1 MDLEIDNQNY
11 LEYKKFKFK
20 KPKSLV
26 NGYFSKIVYDSNKFI
41 INTPYLKI
49 ESVTFTKNQSEVSFK
64 ITEDL
69 RDFFQKI
76 YDIEEFVLTSVEKY
90 SAQWFNK
97 KLSIDILYKNQIK
110 PWIIDRNGN
119 IILKVK
125 IRNNREFR
133 KIQKEDY
140 LALKIHL
147 EGISFDS
154 KTFSSSWKCI
164 DYSAYD
170 ENCNLFNNLE
180 EENLF
185 SISLNEN
192 NVNEK
197 EEKLEGEIIE
207 NTKKEEE
214 VKKEENLFSISLNE
228 SNDNEKEEKLE
239 GEIIENTKKDDE
251 VLTNEIDTME
261 KIEENNIENNI
272 INESVIHEEINV
284 KTINEKKK
292 KKNRLKKKTKKKR
305 IIYANKVKIIE
316 PLIN

>member
-41 INTPYLKI
+41 LDTPYLKI
-49 ESVTFTKNQSEVSFK
+49 ENIKFTKNQSEVSFK

-69 RDFFQKI
+69 RDFFQKV
-76 YDIEEFVLTSVEKY
+76 YDIEEFVLASVEKY
-90 SAQWFNK
+90 SSQWFNK

-110 PWIIDRNGN
+110 PWIIDREGN

-133 KIQKEDY
+133 KIQSGDY
-140 LALKIHL
+140 LALRIHL

-164 DYSAYD
+164 DYNAYD

-185 SISLNEN
+185 SISLD
-192 NVNEK
+192 
-197 EEKLEGEIIE
+197 EEKKVMRR
-207 NTKKEEE
+207 KK
-214 VKKEENLFSISLNE
+214 
-228 SNDNEKEEKLE
+228 
-239 GEIIENTKKDDE
+239 
-251 VLTNEIDTME
+251 
-261 KIEENNIENNI
+261 
-272 INESVIHEEINV
+272 
-284 KTINEKKK
+284 
-292 KKNRLKKKTKKKR
+292 
-305 IIYANKVKIIE
+305 
-316 PLIN
+316 

>member
-1 MDLEIDNQNY
+1 MDLEIDNNNY

-41 INTPYLKI
+41 LDTPYLKI
-49 ESVTFTKNQSEVSFK
+49 ENIKFTKNQSEVSFK

-76 YDIEEFVLTSVEKY
+76 YDIEEFVLASVEKY
-90 SAQWFNK
+90 SSQWFNK

-110 PWIIDRNGN
+110 PWIIDREGN

-133 KIQKEDY
+133 KIQSGDY

-164 DYSAYD
+164 DYNAYD
-170 ENCNLFNNLE
+170 ENCNLFNNLD

-185 SISLNEN
+185 SISLN
-192 NVNEK
+192 NEEEK
-197 EEKLEGEIIE
+197 IEEIISKKEKLEEEIIE
-207 NTKKEEE
+207 NKKPEE
-214 VKKEENLFSISLNE
+214 VKKEENLEEQETKSLE
-228 SNDNEKEEKLE
+228 
-239 GEIIENTKKDDE
+239 
-251 VLTNEIDTME
+251 TNELDTME
-261 KIEENNIENNI
+261 KIEENNVENDI
-272 INESVIHEEINV
+272 LNETVIHEEINV
-284 KTINEKKK
+284 EAVKGKKK
-292 KKNRLKKKTKKKR
+292 RRKKKFKKKIKKKR

>member
-26 NGYFSKIVYDSNKFI
+26 NGYFSKIVYDTNKFI
-41 INTPYLKI
+41 LDTPYLKI
-49 ESVTFTKNQSEVSFK
+49 ESINFTKNHSEVSFK

-90 SAQWFNK
+90 SLQWFNK
-97 KLSIDILYKNQIK
+97 KLSINILYKNQIK
-110 PWIIDRNGN
+110 PWIIDRDGN

-133 KIQKEDY
+133 KIQTGDY

-147 EGISFDS
+147 EGISFNS

-164 DYSAYD
+164 DYSSYD
-170 ENCNLFNNLE
+170 ENCNLFNNLD

-185 SISLNEN
+185 SISLNDN
-192 NVNEK
+192 NK
-197 EEKLEGEIIE
+197 KEKLEEIISEKEKIEEEVIE

-214 VKKEENLFSISLNE
+214 I
-228 SNDNEKEEKLE
+228 EKEINNIEMN
-239 GEIIENTKKDDE
+239 ENTKKE
-251 VLTNEIDTME
+251 EEIETNEIISME
-261 KIEENNIENNI
+261 KIEENNIENDI
-272 INESVIHEEINV
+272 INENVIHEEINIGTV
-284 KTINEKKK
+284 KGKKK
-292 KKNRLKKKTKKKR
+292 RKKKLKKKIKKKR

>member
-1 MDLEIDNQNY
+1 MDLEIDNNNY

-41 INTPYLKI
+41 LDTPYLKI
-49 ESVTFTKNQSEVSFK
+49 ENIKFTKNQSEVSFK

-76 YDIEEFVLTSVEKY
+76 YDIEEFVLASVEKY
-90 SAQWFNK
+90 SSQWFNK
-97 KLSIDILYKNQIK
+97 KLSINILYKNQIK
-110 PWIIDRNGN
+110 PWIIDRDGN

-133 KIQKEDY
+133 KIQSGDY

-164 DYSAYD
+164 DYNAYD
-170 ENCNLFNNLE
+170 ENCNLFNNLD

-185 SISLNEN
+185 SISLN
-192 NVNEK
+192 NEEEK
-197 EEKLEGEIIE
+197 IEEIISKKEKLEEEIIE
-207 NTKKEEE
+207 NKKPEE
-214 VKKEENLFSISLNE
+214 VKKEENLEEQETKSLE
-228 SNDNEKEEKLE
+228 
-239 GEIIENTKKDDE
+239 
-251 VLTNEIDTME
+251 TNELYTME
-261 KIEENNIENNI
+261 KIEENNVENDI
-272 INESVIHEEINV
+272 LNETVIHEEINV
-284 KTINEKKK
+284 DAVKGKKK
-292 KKNRLKKKTKKKR
+292 RRKKKLKKKIKKKR

>member
-1 MDLEIDNQNY
+1 MDLEIGNNNY

-41 INTPYLKI
+41 LDTPYLKI
-49 ESVTFTKNQSEVSFK
+49 ENIKFTKNQSEVSFK
-64 ITEDL
+64 IIEDL
-69 RDFFQKI
+69 RDFFQKV

-90 SAQWFNK
+90 SSQWFNK

-110 PWIIDRNGN
+110 PWIIDREGN

-133 KIQKEDY
+133 KIQSGDY

-164 DYSAYD
+164 DYNAYD
-170 ENCNLFNNLE
+170 ENCNLFNNLD

-185 SISLNEN
+185 SISLN
-192 NVNEK
+192 NEEEKIEEIISK
-197 EEKLEGEIIE
+197 EEKLEEEIIE
-207 NTKKEEE
+207 NKKPEE
-214 VKKEENLFSISLNE
+214 VKKEENLEEQETKSLE
-228 SNDNEKEEKLE
+228 
-239 GEIIENTKKDDE
+239 
-251 VLTNEIDTME
+251 TNELDTME
-261 KIEENNIENNI
+261 KIEENNVENDI
-272 INESVIHEEINV
+272 LNETVIHEEINV
-284 KTINEKKK
+284 EAVKGKKK
-292 KKNRLKKKTKKKR
+292 RRKKKLKKKIKKKR

>member
-26 NGYFSKIVYDSNKFI
+26 NGYFSKIVYDTNKFI
-41 INTPYLKI
+41 LDTPYLKI
-49 ESVTFTKNQSEVSFK
+49 ESINFTKNHSEVSFK

-90 SAQWFNK
+90 SSQWFNK
-97 KLSIDILYKNQIK
+97 KLSINILYKNQIK
-110 PWIIDRNGN
+110 PWIIDRDGN

-133 KIQKEDY
+133 KIQTGDY

-164 DYSAYD
+164 DYSSYD
-170 ENCNLFNNLE
+170 ENCNLFNNLD

-185 SISLNEN
+185 SISLNDN
-192 NVNEK
+192 NK
-197 EEKLEGEIIE
+197 KEKLEEIISEKEKIEEEVIE

-214 VKKEENLFSISLNE
+214 I
-228 SNDNEKEEKLE
+228 EKEINNIEMN
-239 GEIIENTKKDDE
+239 ENTKKE
-251 VLTNEIDTME
+251 EEIETNEIISME
-261 KIEENNIENNI
+261 KIEENNIENDI
-272 INESVIHEEINV
+272 INENVIHEEINIGTV
-284 KTINEKKK
+284 KGKKK
-292 KKNRLKKKTKKKR
+292 RKKKLKKKIKKKR

>member
-26 NGYFSKIVYDSNKFI
+26 NGYFSKIVYDTNKFI
-41 INTPYLKI
+41 LDTPYLKI
-49 ESVTFTKNQSEVSFK
+49 ESINFTKNHSEVSFK

-90 SAQWFNK
+90 SSQWFNK
-97 KLSIDILYKNQIK
+97 KLSINILYKNQIK
-110 PWIIDRNGN
+110 PWIIDRDGN

-133 KIQKEDY
+133 KIQTGDY

-147 EGISFDS
+147 EGISFNS

-164 DYSAYD
+164 DYSSYD
-170 ENCNLFNNLE
+170 ENCNLFNNLD

-185 SISLNEN
+185 SISLNDN
-192 NVNEK
+192 NK
-197 EEKLEGEIIE
+197 KEKLEEIISEKEKIEEEVIE

-214 VKKEENLFSISLNE
+214 I
-228 SNDNEKEEKLE
+228 EKEINNIEMN
-239 GEIIENTKKDDE
+239 ENTKKE
-251 VLTNEIDTME
+251 EEIETNEIISME
-261 KIEENNIENNI
+261 KIEENNIENDI
-272 INESVIHEEINV
+272 INENVIHEEINIGTV
-284 KTINEKKK
+284 KGKKK
-292 KKNRLKKKTKKKR
+292 RKKKLKKKIKKKR

>member
-1 MDLEIDNQNY
+1 MDLEIDNQNH

-26 NGYFSKIVYDSNKFI
+26 NGYFSKIMYNSSKFVLD
-41 INTPYLKI
+41 TPYLKI
-49 ESVTFTKNQSEVSFK
+49 ENIKFTKNQSEISFK

-90 SAQWFNK
+90 SLQWFNK
-97 KLSIDILYKNQIK
+97 KLSINILYKNQIK
-110 PWIIDRNGN
+110 PWIIDREGN

-133 KIQKEDY
+133 KIQTGDY

-147 EGISFDS
+147 EGLSFDS

-164 DYSAYD
+164 DYNAYD
-170 ENCNLFNNLE
+170 ENCNLFNNLDE
-180 EENLF
+180 EKLF
-185 SISLNEN
+185 SISLNEEN
-192 NVNEK
+192 ESNKQEKIEDIVSKNEK
-197 EEKLEGEIIE
+197 LDEEIIE
-207 NTKKEEE
+207 NKKPKE
-214 VKKEENLFSISLNE
+214 VIIQ
-228 SNDNEKEEKLE
+228 DEKLE
-239 GEIIENTKKDDE
+239 EQEQEPNIIEIK
-251 VLTNEIDTME
+251 EIDDME
-261 KIEENNIENNI
+261 KIEEKNMENNNT
-272 INESVIHEEINV
+272 NENIIHEEINTNNV
-284 KTINEKKK
+284 KDRKKRKKK
-292 KKNRLKKKTKKKR
+292 LKKKIKKKR

>member
-26 NGYFSKIVYDSNKFI
+26 NGYFSKIIYDSNKFVLD
-41 INTPYLKI
+41 TPYLKI
-49 ESVTFTKNQSEVSFK
+49 EHIKFTKNQSEISFK

-90 SAQWFNK
+90 SLQWFNK
-97 KLSIDILYKNQIK
+97 KLSINILYKNQIK
-110 PWIIDRNGN
+110 PWIIDRDGN

-133 KIQKEDY
+133 KIQSGDY

-164 DYSAYD
+164 DYNAYD

-185 SISLNEN
+185 SISVNNEE
-192 NVNEK
+192 EK
-197 EEKLEGEIIE
+197 LEEIISEKEKLEGEIIE
-207 NTKKEEE
+207 NKKPEE
-214 VKKEENLFSISLNE
+214 VVIQ
-228 SNDNEKEEKLE
+228 EEKIE
-239 GEIIENTKKDDE
+239 EHVSNIIE
-251 VLTNEIDTME
+251 TNELDTME
-261 KIEENNIENNI
+261 KIEKNNVENDI
-272 INESVIHEEINV
+272 INESVIHEENNV
-284 KTINEKKK
+284 NTIREKKK
-292 KKNRLKKKTKKKR
+292 RKKKLKKKIKKKR

>member
-26 NGYFSKIVYDSNKFI
+26 NGYFSKIIYDSNKFVLD
-41 INTPYLKI
+41 TPYLKI
-49 ESVTFTKNQSEVSFK
+49 EHIKFTKNQSEISFK

-90 SAQWFNK
+90 SLQWFNK
-97 KLSIDILYKNQIK
+97 KLSINILYKNQIK
-110 PWIIDRNGN
+110 PWIIDRDGN

-133 KIQKEDY
+133 KIQSGDY

-164 DYSAYD
+164 DYNAYD

-185 SISLNEN
+185 SISVNNEE
-192 NVNEK
+192 EK
-197 EEKLEGEIIE
+197 LEEIISEKEKLEGEIIE
-207 NTKKEEE
+207 NKKPEE
-214 VKKEENLFSISLNE
+214 VVIQ
-228 SNDNEKEEKLE
+228 EEKLE
-239 GEIIENTKKDDE
+239 EHVSNIIE
-251 VLTNEIDTME
+251 TNELDTME
-261 KIEENNIENNI
+261 KIEKNNVENDI
-272 INESVIHEEINV
+272 INESVIHEENNV
-284 KTINEKKK
+284 NTIREKKK
-292 KKNRLKKKTKKKR
+292 RKKKLKKKIKKKR

>member
-26 NGYFSKIVYDSNKFI
+26 NGYFSKIMYNSSKFVLD
-41 INTPYLKI
+41 TPYLKI
-49 ESVTFTKNQSEVSFK
+49 ENIKFTKNQSEISFK

-90 SAQWFNK
+90 SSQWFNK
-97 KLSIDILYKNQIK
+97 KLSINILYKNQIK
-110 PWIIDRNGN
+110 PWIIDREGN

-133 KIQKEDY
+133 KIQTGDY

-164 DYSAYD
+164 DYNAYD
-170 ENCNLFNNLE
+170 ENCNLFNNLDE
-180 EENLF
+180 EKLF
-185 SISLNEN
+185 SISLNEEN
-192 NVNEK
+192 ESNKQEKIEDIVSKNEK
-197 EEKLEGEIIE
+197 LDEEIIE
-207 NTKKEEE
+207 NKKPKE
-214 VKKEENLFSISLNE
+214 VIIQ
-228 SNDNEKEEKLE
+228 DEKLE
-239 GEIIENTKKDDE
+239 EQEQEPNIIEIK
-251 VLTNEIDTME
+251 EIDDME
-261 KIEENNIENNI
+261 KIEEKNMENNNT
-272 INESVIHEEINV
+272 NENIIHEEINTNNV
-284 KTINEKKK
+284 KDRKKRKKK
-292 KKNRLKKKTKKKR
+292 LKKKIKKKR

>member
-26 NGYFSKIVYDSNKFI
+26 NGYFSKIIYDSNKFVLD
-41 INTPYLKI
+41 TPYLKI
-49 ESVTFTKNQSEVSFK
+49 EHIKFTKNHSEVSFK

-90 SAQWFNK
+90 SLQWFNK
-97 KLSIDILYKNQIK
+97 KLSINILYKNQIK
-110 PWIIDRNGN
+110 PWIIDRDGN

-133 KIQKEDY
+133 RIQHGDN

-164 DYSAYD
+164 DYSSYD
-170 ENCNLFNNLE
+170 ENCNLFNNLD

-185 SISLNEN
+185 SISVN
-192 NVNEK
+192 NEK
-197 EEKLEGEIIE
+197 EKLEEIISEKEKLEGEIIE
-207 NTKKEEE
+207 NKKPEE
-214 VKKEENLFSISLNE
+214 VVIQ
-228 SNDNEKEEKLE
+228 EEKLE
-239 GEIIENTKKDDE
+239 EHESNIIE
-251 VLTNEIDTME
+251 TNELDTME
-261 KIEENNIENNI
+261 KIEKNNVENDI
-272 INESVIHEEINV
+272 INESVIHEENNV
-284 KTINEKKK
+284 NTIREKKK
-292 KKNRLKKKTKKKR
+292 RKKKLKKKIKKKR

>member
-1 MDLEIDNQNY
+1 MDLEIDNQNH

-26 NGYFSKIVYDSNKFI
+26 NGYFSKIMYNSSKFVLD
-41 INTPYLKI
+41 TPYLKI
-49 ESVTFTKNQSEVSFK
+49 ENIKFTKNQSEISFK

-90 SAQWFNK
+90 SSQWFNK
-97 KLSIDILYKNQIK
+97 KLSINILYKNQIK
-110 PWIIDRNGN
+110 PWIIDREGN

-133 KIQKEDY
+133 KIQTGDY

-164 DYSAYD
+164 DYNAYD
-170 ENCNLFNNLE
+170 ENCNLFNNLDE
-180 EENLF
+180 EKLF
-185 SISLNEN
+185 SISLNEEN
-192 NVNEK
+192 ESNKQEKIEDIVSKNEK
-197 EEKLEGEIIE
+197 LDEEIIE
-207 NTKKEEE
+207 NKKPKE
-214 VKKEENLFSISLNE
+214 VIIQ
-228 SNDNEKEEKLE
+228 DEKLE
-239 GEIIENTKKDDE
+239 EQEQEPNIIEIK
-251 VLTNEIDTME
+251 EIDDME
-261 KIEENNIENNI
+261 KIEEKNMENNNT
-272 INESVIHEEINV
+272 NENIIHEEINTNNV
-284 KTINEKKK
+284 KDRKKRKKK
-292 KKNRLKKKTKKKR
+292 LKKKIKKKR

>member
-26 NGYFSKIVYDSNKFI
+26 NGYFSKIIYDSNKFVLD
-41 INTPYLKI
+41 TPYLKI
-49 ESVTFTKNQSEVSFK
+49 EHIKFTKNQSEVSFK

-90 SAQWFNK
+90 SLQWFNK
-97 KLSIDILYKNQIK
+97 KLSINILYKNQIK
-110 PWIIDRNGN
+110 PWIIDRDGN

-133 KIQKEDY
+133 KIQSGDY

-164 DYSAYD
+164 DYNAYD

-185 SISLNEN
+185 SISIN
-192 NVNEK
+192 N
-197 EEKLEGEIIE
+197 
-207 NTKKEEE
+207 
-214 VKKEENLFSISLNE
+214 EEN
-228 SNDNEKEEKLE
+228 
-239 GEIIENTKKDDE
+239 
-251 VLTNEIDTME
+251 
-261 KIEENNIENNI
+261 
-272 INESVIHEEINV
+272 H
-284 KTINEKKK
+284 
-292 KKNRLKKKTKKKR
+292 
-305 IIYANKVKIIE
+305 A
-316 PLIN
+316 